1 MHVTRERRGQG
12 VQGRNDNCTQLDF
25 AAMCSRRSCQRLG
38 PCKGWSIIITMLV
51 LSAEKMLEMG
61 GSKSC
66 RSVFCPYLFLPGC
79 LNGSLASPVGGEFRL
94 MFSGC
99 DVLVSWHA
107 AVPMA
112 RSVQMCTH
120 GLDSLPLCR
129 PGVCVCVCARARARA
144 CMRALTKVES

>member
-1 MHVTRERRGQG
+1 MHVPRERRGRG

-38 PCKGWSIIITMLV
+38 PCKGWSIIITMLA

-61 GSKSC
+61 GSKCC
-66 RSVFCPYLFLPGC
+66 RCGFCFVLPPLVPSSLFKQQLSESV
-79 LNGSLASPVGGEFRL
+79 SVGRL
-94 MFSGC
+94 MLLFPGC
-99 DVLVSWHA
+99 DVLVFWHA

-129 PGVCVCVCARARARA
+129 PGVCVCVCV
-144 CMRALTKVES
+144 CALTKVES